1 MDYWH
6 QPGRRRWYVG
16 GYALVIE
23 PMTADEIATLLGL
36 EPLPMEGGL
45 FKRTY
50 CADESL
56 QAAGLPQRYKSSRP
70 ISTAIY
76 YLLTAD
82 PDSFSALHKLLSD
95 EVYHFYLG
103 DPVELFLLNQPGELQ
118 QIILGQDLLSGQQ
131 VQHVVPRDVWQASRL
146 VAGGSY
152 ALLGT
157 TMAPGYEAADYIHAD
172 ADTIKQVC
180 PDKSEILLEFIRH

>member
-1 MDYWH
+1 
-6 QPGRRRWYVG
+6 
-16 GYALVIE
+16 
-23 PMTADEIATLLGL
+23 MTADKIAELLGL
-36 EPLPMEGGL
+36 EPLPVEGGL

-50 CADESL
+50 CADENL

-70 ISTAIY
+70 ASTAIY

-103 DPVELFLLNQPGELQ
+103 DPVELFLLDPTGELQ
-118 QIILGQDLLSGQQ
+118 RIILGQDLLSGQQ

-157 TMAPGYEAADYIHAD
+157 TMAPGYAASDYIHAD
-172 ADTIKQVC
+172 ADTIRQAC
-180 PDKSEILLEFIRH
+180 PDESEMLLKLIRQAL

>member
-1 MDYWH
+1 
-6 QPGRRRWYVG
+6 
-16 GYALVIE
+16 
-23 PMTADEIATLLGL
+23 MTADKIIELLGL
-36 EPLPMEGGL
+36 EPLPVEGGL

-50 CADESL
+50 CADENL

-70 ISTAIY
+70 TSTAIY

-103 DPVELFLLNQPGELQ
+103 DPVELFLLNEPGELQ

-146 VAGGSY
+146 VAGGNY

-180 PDKSEILLEFIRH
+180 PDKSEMLLKLIRQSP

>member
-1 MDYWH
+1 
-6 QPGRRRWYVG
+6 
-16 GYALVIE
+16 
-23 PMTADEIATLLGL
+23 MTADEIATLLGL
-36 EPLPMEGGL
+36 EPLPVEGGL

-56 QAAGLPQRYKSSRP
+56 QAPGLPQRYKSSRP
-70 ISTAIY
+70 TSTAIY

-82 PDSFSALHKLLSD
+82 PDSFSALHKLRSD

-103 DPVELFLLNQPGELQ
+103 DPVELFLLNEPGELQ
-118 QIILGQDLLSGQQ
+118 QIILGQDLFSGQQ

-172 ADTIKQVC
+172 ADTIRQLC
-180 PDKSEILLEFIRH
+180 PDESETLLEFIRQ

>member
-1 MDYWH
+1 
-6 QPGRRRWYVG
+6 
-16 GYALVIE
+16 
-23 PMTADEIATLLGL
+23 MTADEIAALLGL
-36 EPLPMEGGL
+36 EPLPVEGGL

-50 CADESL
+50 CADEIL
-56 QAAGLPQRYKSSRP
+56 QAEGLPQRYKSSRP
-70 ISTAIY
+70 TSTAIY
-76 YLLTAD
+76 YLLTDD
-82 PDSFSALHKLLSD
+82 PDSFSALHKLRSD

-103 DPVELFLLNQPGELQ
+103 DPVELFLINQPGELQ

-172 ADTIKQVC
+172 AGTIRQVC
-180 PDKSEILLEFIRH
+180 PDKTEMLLKLIR